1 MSSLGPGHP
10 IFAPARTVY
19 ERRRSNGFAAGSL
32 SSAESV
38 ALILEMVNYR
48 PLTTIIIDALD
59 ECDPRWRSELLEAL
73 TEILETSPG
82 LIKILV
88 SSRDDGDIV
97 CHLSGCLKLTIRADN
112 NQLDI
117 DHFVDSE
124 VDYMIRS
131 KKLLL
136 GRVSSDLRPQIKRT
150 LRDQAHGMQV
160 VPNSPTRLERGS
172 ILRNR
177 DLPFSYNH
185 LFNIEHADREILLGS
200 DGSVYKCNSCEISV
214 WNPR

>member
-10 IFAPARTVY
+10 IFAPARTIY

-38 ALILEMVNYR
+38 ALILEMVKCR

-59 ECDPRWRSELLEAL
+59 ECDPRRRSELLEAL
-73 TEILETSPG
+73 TEILETSAG

-97 CHLSGCLKLTIRADN
+97 CHLSGCLNLTIKANN
-112 NQLDI
+112 NQSDI
-117 DHFVDSE
+117 DRFVDSE
-124 VDYMIRS
+124 VDQMIRS

-136 GRVSSDLRPQIKRT
+136 GRISPDLTLQIKHT
-150 LRDQAHGMQV
+150 LRDQAHGM
-160 VPNSPTRLERGS
+160 
-172 ILRNR
+172 
-177 DLPFSYNH
+177 
-185 LFNIEHADREILLGS
+185 
-200 DGSVYKCNSCEISV
+200 
-214 WNPR
+214 